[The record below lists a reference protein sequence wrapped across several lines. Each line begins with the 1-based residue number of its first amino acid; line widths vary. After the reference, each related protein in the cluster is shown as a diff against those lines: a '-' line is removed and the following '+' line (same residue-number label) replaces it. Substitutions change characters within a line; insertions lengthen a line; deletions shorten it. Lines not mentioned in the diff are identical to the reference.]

1 MEKLCEKGEMVP
13 KTRMGGFF
21 FASRVGKVNPLA
33 LQITKQSKLKWQ
45 DARVASGDAFSL
57 LESSREKYLRPEGK
71 NVRRKMFQGKI
82 FDDNMSKREIL
93 KGSGGR
99 GEGGVIS
106 AYECL
111 ARNV

>member
-1 MEKLCEKGEMVP
+1 MKKEKWCQKREWV
-13 KTRMGGFF
+13 FF

-71 NVRRKMFQGKI
+71 NVRREMFQGKI

-93 KGSGGR
+93 KESGGR
-99 GEGGVIS
+99 GERGVIS